1 MNCLRKYR
9 RNAVKIQSFPRI
21 QRIFKYY
28 PTYKINA
35 VQLTSKA
42 NSYSELACPVINIS
56 AVFSPLVQAGM
67 LLLDELRRQ
76 VARCSFK

>member
-42 NSYSELACPVINIS
+42 NSHLELACPVIKHIGCFLSPS
-56 AVFSPLVQAGM
+56 ADRNAPT
-67 LLLDELRRQ
+67 R
-76 VARCSFK
+76 